1 MQNSLLSLHR
11 GVCVCVC
18 VCVCE
23 REREEEGEGGREK
36 ERETY
41 TYFGLFQRPETPFL
55 QRYFILVNKILVLL
69 KAHKNSHHFKLDYRL
84 GVFF

>member
-1 MQNSLLSLHR
+1 M
-11 GVCVCVC
+11 CVC